1 MEPIDVTERLGR
13 WSSGRGP
20 LYVLLAARLRQLID
34 DGELPTGSALPA
46 DRAFAGQ
53 LAVGRNTVVAAYDL
67 LAAEGRIT
75 RRQGSGTR
83 VSGPAAGSGPDT
95 TAAPMFLNLLEPQ
108 DDILTLACAAPEAPP
123 PAIVDAYARALP
135 IMAAMTAE
143 IGYHPA
149 GYPPLRQ
156 AVADRYTRLGAPT
169 TADRILIT
177 NGGQQALS
185 LLARAFVRPGDRV
198 LVETP
203 TYPGALEA
211 FHEEA
216 AILTALPIGL
226 PGFEATAHA
235 RRPVLAYFT
244 PTFQN
249 PTGTVLS
256 ALRRRRITEIA
267 AALDIPLI
275 ADEITADLPFPGVDV
290 PPPLA
295 AETAPPLSL
304 GSSSAAIGHTAAAFG
319 ATVISIGSLS
329 KNTWGGLRIGWIRA
343 TPPVIA
349 RVTRLRAVH
358 DLGGN
363 LPAQIAATG
372 LVPDIDAQCETRAAH
387 LKSGHDVLRAALAA
401 RLPEWSVPAVTGGQ
415 TLWVRLPYGDGTSF
429 AQTALRHGVAVL
441 AGSGLDAAGGSED
454 RIRLHF
460 RHPAGLLVEAAD
472 RLAAAWQAYHPPA
485 EPASAAPPLAI

>member
-34 DGELPTGSALPA
+34 DGDLPTGSALPA

-83 VSGPAAGSGPDT
+83 VSGPATTAPDT

-108 DDILTLACAAPEAPP
+108 DHILTLACAAPEAPP
-123 PAIVDAYARALP
+123 PAVVDAYARTLP
-135 IMAAMTAE
+135 VMAAMTAE

-169 TADRILIT
+169 TADQILIT

-185 LLARAFVRPGDRV
+185 LLARALVRPGDRV

-216 AILTALPIGL
+216 AILTALPLGL
-226 PGFEATAHA
+226 PGFEAAA
-235 RRPVLAYFT
+235 RSRRPALAYLT

-256 ALRRRRITEIA
+256 ALRRRRVTEVA
-267 AALDIPLI
+267 TALGLPLI
-275 ADEITADLPFPGVDV
+275 ADEITADLPFPGVEV

-295 AETAPPLSL
+295 AEA
-304 GSSSAAIGHTAAAFG
+304 

-343 TPPVIA
+343 ATPVIA

-372 LVPDIDAQCETRAAH
+372 LVPGIDTQREARAAH
-387 LKSGHDVLRAALAA
+387 LKSGHDVLRAELAA
-401 RLPEWSVPAVTGGQ
+401 RLPDWTVPAVTGGQ

-441 AGSGLDAAGGSED
+441 AGSGLDATGGSED

-460 RHPAGLLVEAAD
+460 RHPPGLLVEAAD
-472 RLAAAWQAYHPPA
+472 RLAAAWQAYRPPA
-485 EPASAAPPLAI
+485 KPDAAAPPLAI